1 MSFFLSNSETNTT
14 RITMKSQFF
23 ASNSTQFTFITM
35 INSFLFPF
43 SIQKLTEITI
53 IARKF
58 FKTSFTR
65 LAYILNQITKQTF
78 HSCNFEAIQIMSFFK
93 IFCFVIFF
101 IIMTNST
108 WVKFQTLRTLFMAIS
123 KIMRTV
129 KHFLSRNR
137 LIRILLIFI
146 GF

>member
-1 MSFFLSNSETNTT
+1 MFTGINIQAILAVLGLSLVLGFGSGYHYGNKNYVEL
-14 RITMKSQFF
+14 KSKIDTE
-23 ASNSTQFTFITM
+23 AK
-35 INSFLFPF
+35 
-43 SIQKLTEITI
+43 IQ
-53 IARKF
+53 
-58 FKTSFTR
+58 
-65 LAYILNQITKQTF
+65 NQITKQTF

-93 IFCFVIFF
+93 IFCFIIFF